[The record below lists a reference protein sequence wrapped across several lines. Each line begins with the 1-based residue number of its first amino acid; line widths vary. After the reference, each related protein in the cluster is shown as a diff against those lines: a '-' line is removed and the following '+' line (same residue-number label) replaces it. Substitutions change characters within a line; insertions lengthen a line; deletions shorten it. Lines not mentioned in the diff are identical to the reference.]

1 MINDDSHHQTR
12 LDEAV
17 ELVHKISPT
26 TNESKRNSSNVKKIL
41 ADIRTVIL
49 ATGSGVLFGFF
60 INKGM
65 VFIAPTIRQQMLF
78 NRFAM
83 LKMFMAA
90 VGTSMLSVSLLEI
103 CAKALYA
110 KILNGYIDFS
120 SRRNILHYVF
130 GGSMIGLGMI
140 TCGSCPGTVLVQVG
154 SGITNSLFTCLGGL
168 LGTYFYY
175 IVVHHRI
182 QAKNNQLHHFFFDVY
197 RIYCI

>member
-120 SRRNILHYVF
+120 SRRNSKSLCFCFQIKFIVNIIVLHYVF

-140 TCGSCPGTVLVQVG
+140 TCGSCPGTVFVQV
-154 SGITNSLFTCLGGL
+154 
-168 LGTYFYY
+168 
-175 IVVHHRI
+175 
-182 QAKNNQLHHFFFDVY
+182 
-197 RIYCI
+197 

>member
-1 MINDDSHHQTR
+1 M
-12 LDEAV
+12 
-17 ELVHKISPT
+17 
-26 TNESKRNSSNVKKIL
+26 KKIL

-120 SRRNILHYVF
+120 SRRNSKSLCFCFQIKFIVNEIEDRELRIHCLLVSVVYLARIF
-130 GGSMIGLGMI
+130 I
-140 TCGSCPGTVLVQVG
+140 TLLSIIVL
-154 SGITNSLFTCLGGL
+154 
-168 LGTYFYY
+168 
-175 IVVHHRI
+175 

>member
-65 VFIAPTIRQQMLF
+65 VFIAPTIRKQMIF
-78 NRFAM
+78 ERFAM
-83 LKMFMAA
+83 LKMFLAA
-90 VGTSMLSVSLLEI
+90 VGTSMLSVAMLEI
-103 CAKALYA
+103 IANKLYN
-110 KILNGYIDFS
+110 KILNGYIEHNN
-120 SRRNILHYVF
+120 RRN
-130 GGSMIGLGMI
+130 SK
-140 TCGSCPGTVLVQVG
+140 SR
-154 SGITNSLFTCLGGL
+154 LF
-168 LGTYFYY
+168 F
-175 IVVHHRI
+175 VW
-182 QAKNNQLHHFFFDVY
+182 K
-197 RIYCI
+197 